1 MAIIEGMSLFPPF
14 HARLVEATEDVRERH
29 GLLLAGGYA
38 LRAHGL
44 TARPSRDLVFATA
57 VQTPMPEIA
66 ADVAAALHDA
76 FPVSVREVGERMAR
90 LVVTD
95 EAGDLTSGFELLREA
110 LRNRPERLEGCQVVG
125 QDDAVG
131 LKVRALHGRGL
142 PKDFVDVA
150 AAADLYSFRE
160 LERLGAAHEEQW
172 RLEELVHRLES
183 VDLLADEAFEVDED
197 HLHDIRRFA
206 YAWVEEI
213 KLRRADD
220 GDTERDDPDVPV
232 VD

>member
-1 MAIIEGMSLFPPF
+1 MSLFPPF
-14 HARLVEATEDVRERH
+14 QARLVEATEDVRIRH

-44 TARPSRDLVFATA
+44 AGRPSHDLVFATA
-57 VQTPMPEIA
+57 AQTPMPEIA
-66 ADVAAALHDA
+66 ADVAAALDA
-76 FPVSVREVGERMAR
+76 FAVSVREVGERMAL

-95 EAGDLTSGFELLREA
+95 EAGGQRCGFELLREA
-110 LRNRPERLEGCQVVG
+110 LRNRPVWLAGCQVVG

-150 AAADLYSFRE
+150 GFAGLYSFRE

-172 RLEELVHRLES
+172 GLAELVHRLES
-183 VDLLADEAFEVDED
+183 VDLLADEAFQVDED
-197 HLHDIRRFA
+197 RLHDIRRFA

-220 GDTERDDPDVPV
+220 GDAERDDPDVPA